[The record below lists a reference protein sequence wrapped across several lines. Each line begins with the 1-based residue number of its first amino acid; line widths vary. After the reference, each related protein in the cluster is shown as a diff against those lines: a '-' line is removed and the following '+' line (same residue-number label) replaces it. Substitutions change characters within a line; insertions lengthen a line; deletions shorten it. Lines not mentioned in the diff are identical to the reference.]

1 MAEDTGCRLGWA
13 PGGGEGEGEHSVGIE
28 RERGAARRGTTKLRN
43 QIARQLWGYILV
55 RFSTEVSQR
64 EEGSNAPPFPLL
76 ALLHPFHP
84 SFRFSLNENRRF
96 SRSRF
101 GKRFVF
107 TFGYSFAFNFFDLDT
122 SFVSFHDFGI
132 FYFCRLTLS
141 RLSIY
146 FSGSYKKGTRR
157 DFGISISGFRY
168 FIIYIN
174 SEISSLILDFL
185 EFQLLIF
192 EILSNDCFDSEIF
205 PRGFEKGTRRDFG
218 ILSFPS
224 FRYFID

>member
-1 MAEDTGCRLGWA
+1 MGTGRGRGRGRAFRWNR
-13 PGGGEGEGEHSVGIE
+13 E
-28 RERGAARRGTTKLRN
+28 RERSSTKGTTKLRN

-64 EEGSNAPPFPLL
+64 EEGSNAPPFLLL

-107 TFGYSFAFNFFDLDT
+107 IFGYSFAFNFFDLDT

-146 FSGSYKKGTRR
+146 FSGSYNKKGARR
-157 DFGISISGFRY
+157 DFGISISGFRC
-168 FIIYIN
+168 FIN
-174 SEISSLILDFL
+174 
-185 EFQLLIF
+185 
-192 EILSNDCFDSEIF
+192 
-205 PRGFEKGTRRDFG
+205 
-218 ILSFPS
+218 
-224 FRYFID
+224 

>member
-1 MAEDTGCRLGWA
+1 MGTGRGRGRGRAFRWNR
-13 PGGGEGEGEHSVGIE
+13 E

-64 EEGSNAPPFPLL
+64 EEGSNVPPPFPLL
-76 ALLHPFHP
+76 PLLHPFHP

-107 TFGYSFAFNFFDLDT
+107 IFGYSLAFNFFDLDT
-122 SFVSFHDFGI
+122 SFVSFHDFGNL
-132 FYFCRLTLS
+132 FGRLTLS

-157 DFGISISGFRY
+157 DFGISISDFRC
-168 FIIYIN
+168 FIN
-174 SEISSLILDFL
+174 
-185 EFQLLIF
+185 
-192 EILSNDCFDSEIF
+192 
-205 PRGFEKGTRRDFG
+205 
-218 ILSFPS
+218 
-224 FRYFID
+224 